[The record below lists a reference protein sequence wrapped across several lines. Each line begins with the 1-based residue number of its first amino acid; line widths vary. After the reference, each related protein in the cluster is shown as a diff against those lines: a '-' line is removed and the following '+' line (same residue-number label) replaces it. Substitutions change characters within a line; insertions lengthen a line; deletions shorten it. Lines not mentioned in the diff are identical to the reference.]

1 MIQAIRNTHTAF
13 TVCERIRTEQHTLIH
28 CNSFRNLIHRNSF
41 HLNSCVCN
49 MTKGKQNPSIGI
61 ARSRQPAQDDLSL
74 RKYIADIS
82 ASSTVTSKGMSE
94 AVTLLNAS
102 LVQNLANHTYEALD
116 VKPHEDMEQ
125 WAASEDAIS
134 AFLPYARSQ
143 IFVCWPLPPPTRLT
157 YTWLMQV
164 KCANNTISHCNV
176 YFSRGAGE
184 RGGEGIRWYKY
195 HQTLDRVVSDAG
207 TRHVATVEYA
217 DLQSANACL
226 ELLGVGTQQI

>member
-1 MIQAIRNTHTAF
+1 MQAMIQAIRNTHTAF
-13 TVCERIRTEQHTLIH
+13 TVYERIRTEQHTLIR

-94 AVTLLNAS
+94 AVTLLNAG
-102 LVQNLANHTYEALD
+102 LVQHLANHTDEALD
-116 VKPHEDMEQ
+116 VKPHEDNEQ

-134 AFLPYARSQ
+134 AYLPYARSQ
-143 IFVCWPLPPPTRLT
+143 IL
-157 YTWLMQV
+157 
-164 KCANNTISHCNV
+164 
-176 YFSRGAGE
+176 
-184 RGGEGIRWYKY
+184 
-195 HQTLDRVVSDAG
+195 
-207 TRHVATVEYA
+207 
-217 DLQSANACL
+217 
-226 ELLGVGTQQI
+226 